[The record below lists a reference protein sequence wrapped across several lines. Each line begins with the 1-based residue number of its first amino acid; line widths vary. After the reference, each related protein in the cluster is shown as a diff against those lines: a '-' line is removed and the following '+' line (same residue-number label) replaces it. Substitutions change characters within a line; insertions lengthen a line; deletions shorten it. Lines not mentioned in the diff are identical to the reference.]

1 MTIDQLKKLM
11 DDGEF
16 HHATYRTDFA
26 RGLHI
31 YSKAKAGSSFRGF
44 EYAGAFSEACDTKE
58 TINAAYELTRKT
70 GISVGSYGR
79 G

>member
-1 MTIDQLKKLM
+1 MTIEQLKKLM
-11 DDGEF
+11 DSGEF

-31 YSKAKAGSSFRGF
+31 YSVNPKGFRGF
-44 EYAGAFSEACDTKE
+44 DYAGCFSEVCDTKE
-58 TINAAYELTRKT
+58 TINEAIQLTRNT
-70 GISVGSYGR
+70 GISVGSYGN